1 MCLPWRL
8 LAVIASHRFRK
19 KCEFVLSYLEPQ
31 KLQRKGT
38 TALGALLAIQGGF
51 FITKKWRLNGG
62 LI

>member
-1 MCLPWRL
+1 MFLPWRL

-51 FITKKWRLNGG
+51 FITKNGG
-62 LI
+62 